1 MSVICHSQAKQ
12 SGSKWGQ
19 HGGILTTTF
28 LQVMHLAKKIS
39 SLTYFHLRLNAIASG
54 DVIEMLS
61 ANEKA
66 IILLLC
72 QLPIN
77 SLKSASKSNLSK
89 KTADLVVRL
98 VLIGFEPS
106 PPIAKLLL
114 SESLPLRTRC

>member
-1 MSVICHSQAKQ
+1 MSQPSQTEWLKMGATRRYFDDNIFA
-12 SGSKWGQ
+12 SNALG
-19 HGGILTTTF
+19 
-28 LQVMHLAKKIS
+28 KKK
-39 SLTYFHLRLNAIASG
+39 FHRYLIFTLCLRLNAIRSG

-61 ANEKA
+61 ANQKA
-66 IILLLC
+66 IILLLW